1 MTTPRILIR
10 TALAVTAAALP
21 MAAQTPLFNDAP
33 AFGGSKVFSEGI
45 NPLGNPARFDRA
57 PAGWY
62 LGYVDGDQ
70 RAQDNRSLFQDTTS
84 ADAAVVTSA
93 LGKLKDA
100 PWVQRTRAYGL
111 VGTREATNFGFTREE
126 FHSATARP
134 DLDPAHLSTA
144 SALQDNASYVDGRRA
159 IVNRVHFGGGALASG
174 TAAGFNLRVEQWS
187 LGMTAPYLN
196 QLPPG
201 VYTFAPGG
209 AFPYRYAADD
219 LALGYST
226 TDRKSLMV
234 ALDAGFTTELAQ
246 GLRLGVTADQL
257 NGKRL
262 WDVTMNPQYRG
273 ALQIDMGVNTQLT
286 LESDINGAMR
296 MPFPVKQQSSSA
308 SLRYQVSP
316 SVVFLVGGER
326 RKIGDASVT
335 RVGATLQMRTPRMF
349 IAVGFQ
355 AGQDKPL
362 KGLALMVN

>member
-1 MTTPRILIR
+1 MTTPRILAR
-10 TALAVTAAALP
+10 TALAVTATVLP
-21 MAAQTPLFNDAP
+21 LAAQTPLFNDAP

-62 LGYVDGDQ
+62 LAYVDGDQ
-70 RAQDNRSLFQDTTS
+70 RAQDNRTLFQDTTS
-84 ADAAVVTSA
+84 GDPAVVTAA
-93 LGKLKDA
+93 LDKLKDA
-100 PWVQRTRAYGL
+100 PWAQRTRAYGL
-111 VGTREATNFGFTREE
+111 VATKDATSFGFTREE
-126 FHSATARP
+126 FHTVTAHP
-134 DLDPAHLSTA
+134 DLDPAHLSSG
-144 SALQDNASYVDGRRA
+144 SALQNNASYVDGRRA

-174 TAAGFNLRVEQWS
+174 TAAGFNLRIEQWS
-187 LGMTAPYLN
+187 LGLTQPFLN

-209 AFPYRYAADD
+209 AFPFRYAADD
-219 LALGYST
+219 LALGYAT

-246 GLRLGVTADQL
+246 GLRVGVTADQL

-273 ALQIDMGVNTQLT
+273 ALQLDLGINTQLT

-296 MPFPVKQQSSSA
+296 MPFPVKQQSTSA
-308 SLRYQVSP
+308 SLRYQVSQA
-316 SVVFLVGGER
+316 VIFLVGGER

-335 RVGATLQMRTPRMF
+335 RLGVTLQLRTARMF
-349 IAVGFQ
+349 LAVGFQ

-362 KGLALMVN
+362 KGLSLMVN

>member
-1 MTTPRILIR
+1 MTTPRFLTR
-10 TALAVTAAALP
+10 TALAVTAAVLP
-21 MAAQTPLFNDAP
+21 LAAQTPLFNDAP

-45 NPLGNPARFDRA
+45 SPLGNPARFDRA
-57 PAGWY
+57 SAGWY
-62 LGYVDGDQ
+62 LTYVDGDQ

-84 ADAAVVTSA
+84 ADAAVVTAA

-100 PWVQRTRAYGL
+100 PWVQRTRAYGIT
-111 VGTREATNFGFTREE
+111 GSRDATNFGFTREE
-126 FHSATARP
+126 FHTATAQP
-134 DLDPAHLSTA
+134 DLDPAHLSSG
-144 SALQDNASYVDGRRA
+144 SALQNNASYVDGRRA
-159 IVNRVHFGGGALASG
+159 IVNRVHFGGGALTAG

-187 LGMTAPYLN
+187 LGVKTPYLN

-209 AFPYRYAADD
+209 AFPFRYTADE
-219 LALGYST
+219 LALGQSD

-246 GLRLGVTADQL
+246 GLRIGVTVDQL

-273 ALQIDMGVNTQLT
+273 ALQLDLGANTQLT
-286 LESDINGAMR
+286 LESDINATMR

-316 SVVFLVGGER
+316 SVIFLVGGER

-335 RVGATLQMRTPRMF
+335 RLGVTLQMRTARMF
-349 IAVGFQ
+349 LAVGFQ

-362 KGLALMVN
+362 KGATLMVN